1 MNAPLGHTDNR
12 PGLRMQRLNDISAKM
27 RFVLGLSTQED
38 AQETIGVSD
47 SATLSIVLDGNT
59 FLDCA
64 ADMTFSVGCERAQ
77 EEAQTAQ
84 PAPQEQLEGALREAV
99 VSLAR
104 ALYPT
109 LSESAKNKAESG
121 L

>member
-1 MNAPLGHTDNR
+1 M
-12 PGLRMQRLNDISAKM
+12 
-27 RFVLGLSTQED
+27 
-38 AQETIGVSD
+38 AQ
-47 SATLSIVLDGNT
+47 
-59 FLDCA
+59 C
-64 ADMTFSVGCERAQ
+64 
-77 EEAQTAQ
+77 AQ

-109 LSESAKNKAESG
+109 LSESAKEKTEAG